1 MDSKTKIII
10 SRSSEWM
17 NRLRTYKVFING
29 KQAGTVKNGVSE
41 EFAVEPGV
49 NSVQCKVD
57 WYSSQ
62 PFNVDVKEG
71 ETNYLRVKSGI
82 KYYWLFM
89 VAIIVGVFIMFS
101 YKGKSRQA
109 TMGYAGNADTSYTW
123 RSLFIVLYHSW
134 EKKFFAGGQRYKE
147 CVCMNAFLKSI
158 AKKVKQSTTHL
169 HN

>member
-29 KQAGTVKNGVSE
+29 KQAGTVKNGGSE

-101 YKGKSRQA
+101 YKGNPDKPQWVTPVTLILLIPGALYSLYYTTLGRK
-109 TMGYAGNADTSYTW
+109 NFLLVDRDTKN
-123 RSLFIVLYHSW
+123 V
-134 EKKFFAGGQRYKE
+134 FA
-147 CVCMNAFLKSI
+147 
-158 AKKVKQSTTHL
+158 
-169 HN
+169 